1 LKLWSFMK
9 NTFNDSFVEVV
20 EELIE
25 DDNN

>member
-9 NTFNDSFVEVV
+9 NTFNDSFVEIV